1 MKKRIVV
8 IVALSLV
15 LGLLGGCGGSQAD
28 RENKLYVYNWSEY
41 IPEEVYQMFED
52 ETGIEVVEAPF
63 SSNEEM
69 LAKMVAGGDE
79 QYDIVVASN
88 YVISAMKEQK
98 LIQKLD
104 ISKIKNFANLTDA
117 ATGMDFDPKNE
128 YSVPYMATITLLAV
142 NEKKLNELGVTI
154 DSYDDLLNPALKNN
168 IVVPDDC
175 REVVNM
181 ALKTL
186 GEDPDSK
193 DKATVKKAGAWLKK
207 LAPNVKLYDSDT
219 PFQALATNEV
229 AVGLVYNMDAAKAMN
244 ANKDIKLVQVKE
256 ANEMAYDNFVIS
268 SKSKNKDAALKFI
281 NFIHKPEIY
290 KKCLEEYP
298 CVCLNKETIKIMDEK
313 WLANPAANVD
323 QGIIEKAHVTGD
335 VGSAAS
341 YYDDVFAAMKN

>member
-1 MKKRIVV
+1 MKKRIVL
-8 IVALSLV
+8 IVALSLLV
-15 LGLLGGCGGSQAD
+15 GLLGGCGDSKAD
-28 RENKLYVYNWSEY
+28 RKDKLYVYNWSEY
-41 IPEEVYQMFED
+41 IPEEVYKMFKE
-52 ETGIEVVEAPF
+52 ETGIDVVEAPF

-104 ISKIKNFANLTDA
+104 VSKINNFSNLTDT
-117 ATGMDFDPKNE
+117 ATGMDFDPENE

-142 NEKKLNELGVTI
+142 NEKKLNELGVRI

-175 REVVNM
+175 REVVDM
-181 ALKTL
+181 ALKAL

-193 DKATVKKAGAWLKK
+193 DQATIKKASAWLKK
-207 LAPNVKLYDSDT
+207 LSPNVKLYDSDT
-219 PFQALATNEV
+219 PYQALATNEV

-244 ANKDIKLVQVKE
+244 ANKDIKLVEIKE
-256 ANEMAYDNFVIS
+256 PCEMAYDNFVIS
-268 SKSKNKDAALKFI
+268 SKSKNKDAAQKFI

-298 CVCLNKETIKIMDEK
+298 CVCLNKETIKLMDAK
-313 WLANPAANVD
+313 WLANPAANVA
-323 QGIIEKAHVTGD
+323 QTLIEKAHVTGD
-335 VGSAAS
+335 VGNAAS
-341 YYDDVFAAMKN
+341 YYDDVFATMKN